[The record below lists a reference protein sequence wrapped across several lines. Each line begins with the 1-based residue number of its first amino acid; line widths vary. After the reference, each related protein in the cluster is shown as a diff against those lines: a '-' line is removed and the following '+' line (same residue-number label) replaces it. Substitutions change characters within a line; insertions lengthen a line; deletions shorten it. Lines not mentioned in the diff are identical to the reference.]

1 MHTTCG
7 AKTRSGE
14 PCKTPPVMGGTSCKM
29 HGAGTKQSQAKSA
42 ERLLEVRVG
51 QELAR
56 QQITPVTDPL
66 QALMDAAGSAVA
78 WMRFCQARLT
88 QLTRLEY
95 EDDKSQ
101 LDVVPM
107 IALYER
113 SLDRACGVLAKMVQL
128 GIQDRVAK
136 SAELTAEANLQA
148 LRGLIR
154 AARASDA
161 SEEELL
167 LGVLGGMMSS

>member
-1 MHTTCG
+1 MQCT
-7 AKTRSGE
+7 AKSKQSGE
-14 PCKTPPVMGGTSCKM
+14 QCKRRATPGLSVCKM

-78 WMRFCQARLT
+78 WMHFCQARLT
-88 QLTRLEY
+88 QLAELEY
-95 EDDKSQ
+95 SDDKSQ
-101 LDVVPM
+101 RDVVPM

-136 SAELTAEANLQA
+136 SAELTAEANLAA

-154 AARASDA
+154 AARASDV